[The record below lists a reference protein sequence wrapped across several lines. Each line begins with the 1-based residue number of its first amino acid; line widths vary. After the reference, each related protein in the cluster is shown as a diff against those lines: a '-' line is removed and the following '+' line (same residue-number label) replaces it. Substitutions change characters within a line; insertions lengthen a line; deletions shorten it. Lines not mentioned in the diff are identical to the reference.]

1 MLKIIISK
9 QAEILAKLY
18 DLYHAPQI
26 QENLPYHLLYIG
38 DLSELFY
45 YGYVFEKY
53 DLWDKLFD
61 TLIGKKS
68 DYEAEKYLENL
79 SKARLYRWDL
89 IEAELGVFADKFT
102 KLYNKYINKIRDI
115 ISKILPINNYFEEEY
130 LILGF
135 NPGRGLLGSVPRI
148 NIEDKY
154 IVNTLFIGIN
164 ATPEKY
170 LDLYIHELLHGLIRL
185 NNISIPEE
193 VEEEFIDTLC
203 PEGYLSKL
211 LGLSETINVGE
222 GSLQAY
228 IHSYFEEKMYEKMDL
243 LKYLEL
249 KAKNH
254 YM

>member
-1 MLKIIISK
+1 MFKIIISK
-9 QAEILAKLY
+9 RADLLAKLY

-26 QENLPYHLLYIG
+26 QENLPYHILYIG
-38 DLSELFY
+38 DLSEIVY

-53 DLWDKLFD
+53 SLWDKLFD
-61 TLIGKKS
+61 TLIEKKN
-68 DYEAEKYLENL
+68 DYEAKKYLENL
-79 SKARLYRWDL
+79 DKVNLYKWDL
-89 IEAELGVFADKFT
+89 IEAELGLFSEKFT
-102 KLYNKYINKIRDI
+102 KMYNDYNRKIRDML
-115 ISKILPINNYFEEEY
+115 SKILPIKKYFEEEY

-135 NPGRGLLGSVPRI
+135 NPGRGVLGSTLRI
-148 NIEDKY
+148 NLEEKY

-164 ATPEKY
+164 TTPEKS

-185 NNISIPEE
+185 NNINIPDE
-193 VEEEFIDTLC
+193 VEEEFISTLC
-203 PEGYLSKL
+203 PEGYLSEL
-211 LGLSETINVGE
+211 LGLSETINVSE

-228 IHSYFEEKMYEKMDL
+228 IHSYFAEKMYEKMDL